1 MFERRFDHHSVCHHR
16 AGRWGLGRG
25 AAAKYDLIRNI
36 FKGKL
41 VLEEGSMKR
50 ILILI
55 ADYGYGHHSAAI
67 AISEALQET
76 HGQDCVVE
84 IVNPLDDERAPAILR
99 DEQVN
104 YDRLIRE
111 MPDLYKLGY
120 QVSDSSAASSL
131 IESAVTLLLF
141 NLLRDIVH
149 QHQPDV
155 IVCTYPLYPAILS
168 ATFSSENRTIPI
180 ITVVTDLATVH
191 NLWFSTQA
199 DLCLVPT
206 QTVYDL
212 AVEAGLTPEKVK
224 ITGIPV
230 HPELAKG
237 KLEQSSIR
245 LELGWN
251 PDLFTVLAVGS
262 KRIENLYESLHA
274 LNHSGL
280 PLQLVIVA
288 GGDEDM
294 YQRLQQ
300 TEWHQK
306 AHLYNFVTNMASLMR
321 AADCVVGKAGG
332 LTVTETLACGLPII
346 LINVIPGQETGN
358 ADFVVNGNAGDL
370 AHDPIE
376 VLEVMCHWLEKE
388 GELYKAR
395 SKNARSLGRPRAAY
409 DVAELVWIAARTTD

>member
-1 MFERRFDHHSVCHHR
+1 
-16 AGRWGLGRG
+16 
-25 AAAKYDLIRNI
+25 
-36 FKGKL
+36 
-41 VLEEGSMKR
+41 MKR

-76 HGQDCVVE
+76 YGQECVVE

-104 YDRLIRE
+104 YDRIIRD

-131 IESAVTLLLF
+131 IESAMTLLLF
-141 NLLRDIVH
+141 NLLRDVVH

-155 IVCTYPLYPAILS
+155 IICTYPLYPAILS
-168 ATFSSENRTIPI
+168 AIFSSENRHIPI

-191 NLWFSTQA
+191 NLWFSTRA

-206 QTVYDL
+206 QTVYNL
-212 AVEAGLTPEKVK
+212 AVEAGLAPEKVK

-237 KLEQSSIR
+237 KRDQASIR
-245 LELGWN
+245 LKLGWA

-262 KRIENLYESLHA
+262 KRVENLYESLHA

-280 PLQLVIVA
+280 PLQLAIVA
-288 GGDEDM
+288 GGDEDL
-294 YQRLQQ
+294 YHRFEE
-300 TEWHQK
+300 TEWHQE
-306 AHLYNFVTNMASLMR
+306 AHLYNFVTNMATLMR
-321 AADCVVGKAGG
+321 AADCVIGKAGG

-358 ADFVVNGNAGDL
+358 ANYVVNGNAGDL
-370 AHDPIE
+370 ARDPME

-395 SKNARSLGRPRAAY
+395 SQNARSLGRPRAAY
-409 DVAELVWIAARTTD
+409 DIAELVWAAANSTDQDSP